1 MASTTASSTDRPRRA
16 PGQLLARRP
25 GPPLG
30 LRAPRPLVWQCADRP
45 RLSRSNPSHAL
56 SRRPDVAHGAG
67 TSVRQAPRGANS
79 SAYATQDPFAAIIVF
94 QTGTVH
100 QVSWAL
106 ARDTLTEALNRPTG
120 QGNVH
125 VWPVGSGPDAELNL
139 ALSSPH
145 GTAWLTAPLPVVA
158 QWLGRTYHL
167 VPVGQEVSGLDMD
180 AELSRLLDGAA

>member
-1 MASTTASSTDRPRRA
+1 MHYHIDQTLHMELVLPSGDR
-16 PGQLLARRP
+16 LAVP
-25 GPPLG
+25 T
-30 LRAPRPLVWQCADRP
+30 
-45 RLSRSNPSHAL
+45 RLY
-56 SRRPDVAHGAG
+56 
-67 TSVRQAPRGANS
+67 
-79 SAYATQDPFAAIIVF
+79 YATQDPFAAIIVF

-106 ARDTLTEALNRPTG
+106 ARDTLTEGLNRPTG
-120 QGNVH
+120 QGNVR
-125 VWPVGSGPDAELNL
+125 VWPVGSGADAELNL

-167 VPVGQEVSGLDMD
+167 VPAGQEVSGLDMD